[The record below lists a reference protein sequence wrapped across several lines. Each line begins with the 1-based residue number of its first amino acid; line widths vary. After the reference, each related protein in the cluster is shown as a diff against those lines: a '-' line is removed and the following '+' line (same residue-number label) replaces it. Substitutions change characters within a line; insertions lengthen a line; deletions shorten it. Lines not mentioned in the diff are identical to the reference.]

1 MVRGRVP
8 SMFAWGLLSS
18 TAAER
23 MGRWVS
29 IEKVLEVSPQATL
42 LSFSRI
48 TRQRGLTPSN
58 DLSGQLGPTSV
69 RQVESCSRR
78 TLSTASTL
86 ALIK

>member
-1 MVRGRVP
+1 MDRGRVL
-8 SMFAWGLLSS
+8 SVFAWGPVSS

-48 TRQRGLTPSN
+48 TRPQRGLTPSN
-58 DLSGQLGPTSV
+58 DLLWTVGPDFRSSSGDL
-69 RQVESCSRR
+69 
-78 TLSTASTL
+78 L
-86 ALIK
+86 